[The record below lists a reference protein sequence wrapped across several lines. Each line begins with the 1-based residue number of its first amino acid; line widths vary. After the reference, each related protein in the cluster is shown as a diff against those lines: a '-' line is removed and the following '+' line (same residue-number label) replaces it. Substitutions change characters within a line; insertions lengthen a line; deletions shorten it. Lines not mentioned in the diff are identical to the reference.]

1 MKKNLRAARLS
12 VAYERAFI
20 RRDEIKNDRQ
30 KALVRDMWES
40 LASRSGRAE
49 MKRLFVEQ
57 LNAPKLNREAAQVA
71 LKHIEYLDLIGACGS
86 A

>member
-57 LNAPKLNREAAQVA
+57 LNAPVLEREASERAQA
-71 LKHIEYLDLIGACGS
+71 
-86 A
+86 